1 MNLFVHVPGTHLWG
15 IYLQNSSDFRE
26 YIFSDFLGIAR
37 LFSKVVIPIYTSTS
51 NEQRGPFPYLLVSL
65 EYLIFENCL
74 CCGGRIHFI
83 ILIFISFIIRE
94 VDHLFEWFSG
104 PLLFFAHWFVE
115 TLFVLW
121 ILNASLSYFSPR
133 QSLSF
138 NFICSVFYCKI
149 CKTSNCLSFSI
160 IDSGSHLLLIK
171 LFPYKIFFHCFF
183 LIFLWFGFLHLNIIP
198 SGMYSGERSM
208 NLSFFFFFQTASQLP
223 TSSIK

>member
-1 MNLFVHVPGTHLWG
+1 M
-15 IYLQNSSDFRE
+15 
-26 YIFSDFLGIAR
+26 
-37 LFSKVVIPIYTSTS
+37 
-51 NEQRGPFPYLLVSL
+51 
-65 EYLIFENCL
+65 
-74 CCGGRIHFI
+74 

-183 LIFLWFGFLHLNIIP
+183 LIFLWFGFLHLNIFFI
-198 SGMYSGERSM
+198 
-208 NLSFFFFFQTASQLP
+208 SFFTRLYWSWFLCVIGKRRFVLLLFF
-223 TSSIK
+223 